1 MLGVHLMKLRLKV
14 DRAGFATVFRT
25 LAALLIGN
33 GIVVPVLT
41 DGRAHYWWAL
51 LLLGL
56 FSMIVT
62 NINVERGQP

>member
-1 MLGVHLMKLRLKV
+1 MKLRLKI

-41 DGRAHYWWAL
+41 DGKAHYWWAL

-56 FSMIVT
+56 FFMIVT
-62 NINVERGQP
+62 NINVERGQQ